1 MEKVKVGIVGCGM
14 VARYHASAIEQ
25 ADGAELVCCCSKSAA
40 SAEAFAKETGKSI
53 RVYHTYTEMLSD
65 PEMNTVAICSPTGDH
80 FAQAKE
86 ALLSGKNLIVE
97 KPLCIKLEDADELI
111 ELADE
116 KGLTLCTIS
125 QTRFSDS
132 AQAIRKAV
140 ENGEFGRMVSASL
153 MMRYMRDQKYYD
165 QAAWRGTFEFD
176 GGGVMMNQG
185 IHGID
190 LLCYIMGKPVSVMGY
205 AKTLLRDIE
214 VEDTAAAAL
223 EFENGAVGV
232 IDATVC
238 SIPSFTKKFIFSG
251 EKGTVI
257 LENDVITLWS
267 LPTECPVKSESSVGG
282 SSSADPKAI
291 STVYHAREYQNF
303 TDHLLKGTPLLIDG
317 REGRL
322 PLSVILGVYES
333 SATGNKV
340 VLDNN

>member
-1 MEKVKVGIVGCGM
+1 MDKVKVGIVGCGM
-14 VARYHASAIEQ
+14 VARYHANAIASTE
-25 ADGAELVCCCSKSAA
+25 GAELICCCSKSPS
-40 SAEAFAKETGKSI
+40 SAESFAAERSEEVK
-53 RVYHTYTEMLSD
+53 VYKTYSEMLSD
-65 PEMNTVAICSPTGDH
+65 KEMNTVAICSPTGDH

-86 ALLSGKNLIVE
+86 ALLAGKNVIVE
-97 KPLCIKLEDADELI
+97 KPLCIKLSDADELI
-111 ELADE
+111 SLADE
-116 KGLTLCTIS
+116 KGLDLCTIS

-140 ENGEFGRMVSASL
+140 ENGDFGRMVSASL
-153 MMRYMRDQKYYD
+153 TMRYMRDQKYYD

-190 LLCYIMGKPVSVMGY
+190 LLCYIMGKPISVMGY
-205 AKTLLRDIE
+205 AKTLLRNIE

-223 EFENGAVGV
+223 EFENGAVAV

-251 EKGTVI
+251 EKGTVV

-267 LPTECPVKSESSVGG
+267 LPTECPVKTETSVGG
-282 SSSADPKAI
+282 SSSSDPKAI
-291 STVYHAREYQNF
+291 SFVYHAREYQNF
-303 TDHLLKGTPLLIDG
+303 ADHMIKGTPLLIDG

-333 SATGNKV
+333 SNTGNKV
-340 VLDNN
+340 VL